1 MVVSVFDVYTESAHP
16 THTADDSNKPQA
28 LKTPPISTH
37 FAILLALVAASCTAL
52 PLHGAV
58 EAVSTAALERRLAEI
73 DLELGN
79 LARLSMRSGVGAI
92 GFRSQVHQHSENTEW
107 ITISLEE
114 ESEFD
119 RFVIVPTIWRD
130 ANTGF
135 RADGFPE
142 EFRVIAGSKDDPAG
156 SLVASFKAS
165 DRLLPRVAP
174 LAINCPNTKASW
186 IRLEATRLSSRAWDG
201 KYVLQLSEI
210 LIFNKDENIALQR
223 PVLTSSNKEE
233 YGARGPRFLVDG
245 HTPYLMDASGGD
257 HSIAFLHTDAKR
269 GTAITVDLGEAK
281 PVNRIHFH
289 TLDLS
294 DTVPQANEQNFGI
307 PGKMIF
313 EGAGRADFSDAE
325 TLAAYSSETIYD
337 TGPIIMLRFPETLCR
352 YVRLTVGEPY
362 LDLTGAVPTPQFGAA
377 EIEIFSK
384 GENVTLGRE
393 FTTNLASPEASR
405 KLSALTDGA
414 NMYGAVLTVRDWL
427 GQLAKRHDLET
438 DRLMIAETL
447 ASRYLSQKEKLKL
460 LGWLSAILAAGI
472 GFTILISRRMQVR
485 KISELRERFAADLH
499 DEIGANLHTIR
510 LLGEVAHG
518 ARDSPERLDIVLN
531 RNREIIERTSAA
543 VRSVINLH
551 QAGGLHEN
559 LAEDMHRAADRI
571 LAGVEHSID
580 IEGGRILQRLQ
591 PGARAD
597 LLLFFKEC
605 LVNISRHSGATRFH
619 TRLTADKRE
628 VRFVIGD
635 NGRGIGESGEDAV
648 PPSLKRR
655 ARLLGAQVTAG
666 NSADGGVII
675 ILTFKPKKLKKE
687 NTRHE

>member
-1 MVVSVFDVYTESAHP
+1 
-16 THTADDSNKPQA
+16 
-28 LKTPPISTH
+28 
-37 FAILLALVAASCTAL
+37 
-52 PLHGAV
+52 V
-58 EAVSTAALERRLAEI
+58 ETVSTAALERRLAEI
-73 DLELGN
+73 DLELGS

-92 GFRSQVHQHSENTEW
+92 GFRSQVHQDSENTEW
-107 ITISLEE
+107 IKISLEE
-114 ESEFD
+114 ESMFD
-119 RFVIVPTIWRD
+119 RIVIVPTIWRD

-142 EFRVIAGSKDDPAG
+142 EFRIFAGGKDNPAG
-156 SLVASFKAS
+156 FQVASFNAS

-174 LAINCPNTKASW
+174 LAISCPNTKASW

-201 KYVLQLSEI
+201 NYELQLSEI
-210 LIFNKDENIALQR
+210 LVFNKNENIALQR
-223 PVLTSSNKEE
+223 PVLTSSNQQE

-269 GTAITVDLGEAK
+269 GTAITVDLGEPK

-307 PGKMIF
+307 PRKMMI
-313 EGAGRADFSDAE
+313 EGAERADFSDAE
-325 TLAAYSSETIYD
+325 TLAVYSSETIYD
-337 TGPIIMLRFPETLCR
+337 TGPVIMLRFPETVCR
-352 YVRLTVGEPY
+352 HVRLTVVDPY
-362 LDLTGAVPTPQFGAA
+362 LDLTGAVPEPQFGAA

-384 GENVTLGRE
+384 GENVALGRE
-393 FTTNLASPEASR
+393 FTANHASPQASR

-414 NMYGAVLTVRDWL
+414 NMYGAVLTIRDWL
-427 GQLAKRHDLET
+427 VQLASRHDLEAE
-438 DRLMIAETL
+438 RLMIAETL
-447 ASRYLSQKEKLKL
+447 ARRYLSQKEKLKL
-460 LGWLSAILAAGI
+460 LGWLSVILAAGI
-472 GFTILISRRMQVR
+472 GFTILMSRRMQIR
-485 KISELRERFAADLH
+485 KISELSERFAADLH
-499 DEIGANLHTIR
+499 DEIGANLHTLR

-518 ARDSPERLDIVLN
+518 ARDSPARLDLALK
-531 RNREIIERTSAA
+531 RSREVIERTSAA
-543 VRSVINLH
+543 VRSMINLH
-551 QAGGLHEN
+551 QDGELHEN

-580 IEGGRILQRLQ
+580 IQGWRILQRLP

-597 LLLFFKEC
+597 LFLFFKEC

-628 VRFVIGD
+628 VRLVIGD
-635 NGRGIGESGEDAV
+635 NGRGVGESGEDAV

-655 ARLLGAQVTAG
+655 AHLLGAQVTAG

-675 ILTFKPKKLKKE
+675 TLSFKPKKLMKTH
-687 NTRHE
+687 NRHE